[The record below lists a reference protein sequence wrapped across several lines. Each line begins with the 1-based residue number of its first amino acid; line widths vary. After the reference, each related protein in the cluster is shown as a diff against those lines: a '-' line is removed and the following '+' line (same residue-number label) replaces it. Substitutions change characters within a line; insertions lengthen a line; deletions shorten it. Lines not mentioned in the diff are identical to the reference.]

1 LLEVSVHR
9 TVDRVEKIEGSRTV
23 HEKSVLISGGGIAG
37 PALAHWLA
45 RSGYR
50 PTIVERAP
58 APRPGGQTVDLRGAG
73 RTVVERMGLLPAV
86 RAVTVEERGVAYVDT
101 NGRSLGQMSAEAFG
115 GEGVVA
121 EIEVMR
127 GDLAQVLLDAAQD
140 GVEYRY
146 DDAVTAIEPAEDG
159 VVVRFQRSAERRF
172 GLVVGADGLHSGV
185 RALAFG
191 PEERFVRP
199 LGCVT
204 AFFTVPDRYGLDG
217 WMRMYNA
224 PGTMLALR
232 PDRVSGHVKA
242 LMGFRT
248 PPAGVHRR
256 DPVAQRALLTRT
268 FAGTGWV
275 ADQVIADLQD
285 SSDLVVEEIG
295 QTRMDSWSS
304 GRVVLLGDAAWCP
317 SPLSGLG
324 TSTALVGAYVL
335 AGELARAAGDHRSAF
350 AAYEDVMRPYIAQ
363 AQELL
368 PGGVNG
374 FVPRTRLEIA
384 LRTQAVRWMNR
395 WPLRNLMAAQFGKS
409 DAIDLPDYEAPLPMN
424 GAFVG

>member
-1 LLEVSVHR
+1 
-9 TVDRVEKIEGSRTV
+9 V
-23 HEKSVLISGGGIAG
+23 HEKAVLISGGGIAG
-37 PALAHWLA
+37 PALAYWLVRA
-45 RSGYR
+45 GYR

-58 APRPGGQTVDLRGAG
+58 GPRPGGQTVDLRGAG
-73 RTVVERMGLLPAV
+73 RTVVERMGLLPTV
-86 RAVTVEERGVAYVDT
+86 RTVTVEERGVAYVDT
-101 NGRSLGQMSAEAFG
+101 AGKWLGEMSAEAFG
-115 GEGVVA
+115 GEGMVA

-127 GDLAQVLLDAAQD
+127 GDLAQVLLDTAQE
-140 GVEYRY
+140 GVEYVY
-146 DDAVTAIEPAEDG
+146 DDAVTAIEQDEDG
-159 VVVRFQRSAERRF
+159 VTVRFQRSAERRF

-199 LGCVT
+199 LGCVM
-204 AFFTVPDRYGLDG
+204 AFFTAPDRYGLDDG

-232 PDRVSGHVKA
+232 PDRVPGRVKA
-242 LMGFRT
+242 LMAFRT
-248 PPAGVHRR
+248 PPAGVHRQ
-256 DPVAQRALLTRT
+256 DPAAQRALLTRT

-275 ADQVIADLQD
+275 ADQVLADLAA
-285 SSDLVVEEIG
+285 STDLVVEEIG

-317 SPLSGLG
+317 SPLAGLG

-335 AGELARAAGDHRSAF
+335 AGELARAVSDHSRAF

-363 AQELL
+363 AQELP

-374 FVPRTRLEIA
+374 FVPKTRLAIA
-384 LRTQAVRWMNR
+384 LRTHMIRLMNR
-395 WPLRNLMAAQFGKS
+395 WPLRNIMAAQFGKA
-409 DAIDLPDYEAPLPMN
+409 DAIELPDYERTVA
-424 GAFVG
+424 AA

>member
-1 LLEVSVHR
+1 M
-9 TVDRVEKIEGSRTV
+9 
-23 HEKSVLISGGGIAG
+23 HEKDVLISGGGIAG
-37 PALAHWLA
+37 PALAHWLVKA
-45 RSGYR
+45 GYR
-50 PTIVERAP
+50 PTIVERAA

-101 NGRSLGQMSAEAFG
+101 AGRWLGEMSAEAFG

-127 GDLAQVLLDAAQD
+127 GDLAQVLLDAAGD
-140 GVEYRY
+140 GVEYLY
-146 DDAVTAIEPAEDG
+146 DDAVTAIEQDDEG
-159 VVVRFQRSAERRF
+159 VTVRFQRAPQRRF

-191 PEERFVRP
+191 PEERFVHP

-204 AFFTVPDRYGLDG
+204 AFFTVPDRYGLEG

-232 PDRVSGHVKA
+232 PDRVPGQVKA

-256 DPVAQRALLTRT
+256 DVAAQRALLTRT

-285 SSDLVVEEIG
+285 STDLVVEEIG

-335 AGELARAAGDHRSAF
+335 AGELARAGGDRTAAL

-363 AQELL
+363 AQELP

-374 FVPRTRLEIA
+374 FVPKTRLEIA
-384 LRTQAVRWMNR
+384 IRTQLIRWMNR
-395 WPLRNLMAAQFGKS
+395 WPLRNLMAAQFGKA
-409 DAIDLPDYEAPLPMN
+409 DAIALPDYTGTAV
-424 GAFVG
+424 AA

>member
-1 LLEVSVHR
+1 M
-9 TVDRVEKIEGSRTV
+9 
-23 HEKSVLISGGGIAG
+23 HEKDVLISGAGVAG
-37 PALAHWLA
+37 PALANLLG

-101 NGRSLGQMSAEAFG
+101 TGRRLGEMSAEAFG
-115 GEGVVA
+115 GEGIVA
-121 EIEVMR
+121 EIEVPR

-140 GVEYRY
+140 GVEYLF
-146 DDAVTAIEPAEDG
+146 DDAITAIEQDENG
-159 VVVRFQRSAERRF
+159 VTVRFQRAAERRF

-204 AFFTVPDRYGLDG
+204 AFFTVPDRYALDG
-217 WMRMYNA
+217 WMQMYNA

-232 PDRVSGHVKA
+232 PDRVPGQVKA
-242 LMGFRT
+242 QMGLRT

-256 DPVAQRALLTRT
+256 DLAAQRALLTRT

-275 ADQVIADLQD
+275 ADQVVADLKD
-285 SSDLVVEEIG
+285 STDLVMEELG
-295 QTRMDSWSS
+295 QTRMGSWSS

-317 SPLSGLG
+317 SPLTGLG

-335 AGELARAAGDHRSAF
+335 AGELARTEGDHRAAF
-350 AAYEDVMRPYIAQ
+350 AAYEGVMRPYITQ
-363 AQELL
+363 AQELP

-374 FVPRTRLEIA
+374 FVPSSRLSIA
-384 LRTQAVRWMNR
+384 LRVRAMRWMTR
-395 WPLRNLMAAQFGKS
+395 WPLRNLMAAQFGKA
-409 DAIDLPDYEAPLPMN
+409 DAIALPAYDEIA
-424 GAFVG
+424 AAAA

>member
-1 LLEVSVHR
+1 V
-9 TVDRVEKIEGSRTV
+9 IEQKRSRTV
-23 HEKSVLISGGGIAG
+23 HEKDVLISGAGIAG
-37 PALAHWLA
+37 PALAHWLV
-45 RSGYR
+45 RVGYR

-86 RAVTVEERGVAYVDT
+86 RAVTVEERGIAYVDT
-101 NGRSLGQMSAEAFG
+101 AGRRLGEMSAEAFG
-115 GEGVVA
+115 GEGIVA

-127 GDLAQVLLDAAQD
+127 GDLAQVLLDAAQE
-140 GVEYRY
+140 GVEYLY
-146 DDAVTAIEPAEDG
+146 DDAITAIEQDEDG
-159 VVVRFQRSAERRF
+159 VTVRFQRAAQRRF

-232 PDRVSGHVKA
+232 PDRVTGQVKA

-248 PPAGVHRR
+248 PQSGIDRR
-256 DPVAQRALLTRT
+256 DPDPRALLSRT

-275 ADQVIADLQD
+275 ADQVLADLED
-285 SSDLVVEEIG
+285 STDLVVEELG
-295 QTRMDSWSS
+295 QARMESWSS
-304 GRVVLLGDAAWCP
+304 GRAVLLGDAAWCP

-335 AGELARAAGDHRSAF
+335 AGELARAAGDHRAAF

-363 AQELL
+363 AQELP

-374 FVPRTRLEIA
+374 FVPSTHLAIT
-384 LRTQAVRWMNR
+384 LRTHMIRWMSR

-409 DAIDLPDYEAPLPMN
+409 DAIELPEYEETSSA
-424 GAFVG
+424 A

>member
-1 LLEVSVHR
+1 
-9 TVDRVEKIEGSRTV
+9 V
-23 HEKSVLISGGGIAG
+23 HEKDVLISGGGIAG
-37 PALAHWLA
+37 PALAYWLVRA
-45 RSGYR
+45 GYR
-50 PTIVERAP
+50 PTVVERAA

-101 NGRSLGQMSAEAFG
+101 TGRRLGEMSAEAFG

-127 GDLAQVLLDAAQD
+127 GDLAQVLLDAADD
-140 GVEYRY
+140 GVEYLY
-146 DDAVTAIEPAEDG
+146 DDAITAIEQDDEG
-159 VVVRFQRSAERRF
+159 VTVRFQRAPQRRF

-191 PEERFVRP
+191 PEERYVSP
-199 LGCVT
+199 LGCLL

-232 PDRVSGHVKA
+232 PDRVPGRVKA
-242 LMGFRT
+242 MMAMRT

-256 DPVAQRALLTRT
+256 DPAAQRALLGGT
-268 FAGTGWV
+268 FAGAGWV
-275 ADQVIADLQD
+275 ADQVVADLQD
-285 SSDLVVEEIG
+285 TTDLVVEELG
-295 QTRMDSWSS
+295 QTRMDGWSS

-335 AGELARAAGDHRSAF
+335 AGELARAAGDRTAAL
-350 AAYEDVMRPYIAQ
+350 AAYEEVMRPYIAQ
-363 AQELL
+363 AQELP

-374 FVPRTRLEIA
+374 FVPKTRLEIA
-384 LRTQAVRWMNR
+384 IRTHMIRWMTR
-395 WPLRNLMAAQFGKS
+395 WPLRNLMAAQFGKA
-409 DAIDLPDYEAPLPMN
+409 DAITLPDYEIRDHPL
-424 GAFVG
+424 VER

>member
-1 LLEVSVHR
+1 
-9 TVDRVEKIEGSRTV
+9 V
-23 HEKSVLISGGGIAG
+23 HEKDVLISGGGIAG
-37 PALAHWLA
+37 PALAHWLVRA
-45 RSGYR
+45 GHR

-101 NGRSLGQMSAEAFG
+101 AGRWLGQMSAEAFG

-127 GDLAQVLLDAAQD
+127 GDLAHVLLDAARHD
-140 GVEYRY
+140 VEYLAPEFIY
-146 DDAVTAIEPAEDG
+146 DDAITAIEQDEGG
-159 VVVRFQRSAERRF
+159 VTVRFERSAERRF

-204 AFFTVPDRYGLDG
+204 AFFTVPDRYELDG

-232 PDRVSGHVKA
+232 PDRVPGTVKA

-256 DPVAQRALLTRT
+256 DPAAQRALLTRI

-275 ADQVIADLQD
+275 ADQVLADLRD
-285 SSDLVVEEIG
+285 STDLVVEEIG
-295 QTRMDSWSS
+295 QTRMESWSS

-335 AGELARAAGDHRSAF
+335 AGELAHAAGDHRAAF

-363 AQELL
+363 AQELP

-374 FVPRTRLEIA
+374 FVPSSRLSIA
-384 LRTQAVRWMNR
+384 LRVWAVRMMNH

-409 DAIDLPDYEAPLPMN
+409 DAIDLPEYEIQNRPL
-424 GAFVG
+424 VER

>member
-1 LLEVSVHR
+1 M
-9 TVDRVEKIEGSRTV
+9 

-50 PTIVERAP
+50 PTVVERSP

-86 RAVTVEERGVAYVDT
+86 RAVTVEERGIAYVDT

-127 GDLAQVLLDAAQD
+127 GDLAQVLLDAARD
-140 GVEYRY
+140 GVEYVY
-146 DDAVTAIEPAEDG
+146 DDAVTAIEQDEDG
-159 VVVRFQRSAERRF
+159 VLVRFQRSAERRF

-191 PEERFVRP
+191 PEEGFVRP

-224 PGTMLALR
+224 PATMLALR
-232 PDRVSGHVKA
+232 PDRVSGRVKA

-248 PPAGVHRR
+248 PPTGVHRR
-256 DPVAQRALLTRT
+256 DAAAQRALLTRT

-285 SSDLVVEEIG
+285 SSDLVVEELG
-295 QTRMDSWSS
+295 QTRMESWSS

-335 AGELARAAGDHRSAF
+335 AGELARAAGDHRTAF
-350 AAYEDVMRPYIAQ
+350 AAYEAVMRPYIAQ
-363 AQELL
+363 AQELP

-409 DAIDLPDYEAPLPMN
+409 DAIELPDYAVSPPTS

>member
-1 LLEVSVHR
+1 
-9 TVDRVEKIEGSRTV
+9 V
-23 HEKSVLISGGGIAG
+23 HEKDVLISGGGIAG
-37 PALAHWLA
+37 PALAYWLVRA
-45 RSGYR
+45 GYR
-50 PTIVERAP
+50 PTVVERAA

-101 NGRSLGQMSAEAFG
+101 TGRWLGEMSADAFG

-127 GDLAQVLLDAAQD
+127 GDLAQVLLDAADD
-140 GVEYRY
+140 GVEYLY
-146 DDAVTAIEPAEDG
+146 DDAITAIEQDAEG
-159 VVVRFQRSAERRF
+159 VTVRFQRAPQRRF

-199 LGCVT
+199 LGCVL

-232 PDRVSGHVKA
+232 PDRVPGRAKA
-242 LMGFRT
+242 MMALRTTALRT

-256 DPVAQRALLTRT
+256 DPAAQRALLGGT

-275 ADQVIADLQD
+275 ADQMIADLQD
-285 SSDLVVEEIG
+285 TTDLVVEELG
-295 QTRMDSWSS
+295 QTRMDAWSS

-335 AGELARAAGDHRSAF
+335 AGELARAGGDHTAAL
-350 AAYEDVMRPYIAQ
+350 AAYEDVMRPYITQ
-363 AQELL
+363 AQELP

-384 LRTQAVRWMNR
+384 IRTQMIRWMTR
-395 WPLRNLMAAQFGKS
+395 WPLRNLMAAQFGKA
-409 DAIDLPDYEAPLPMN
+409 DAITLPDYEIRDHPL
-424 GAFVG
+424 VER

>member
-1 LLEVSVHR
+1 M
-9 TVDRVEKIEGSRTV
+9 
-23 HEKSVLISGGGIAG
+23 HEKDILVSGAGIAG
-37 PALAHWLA
+37 PALAHWLVRA
-45 RSGYR
+45 GYR
-50 PTIVERAP
+50 PTIVERSP

-101 NGRSLGQMSAEAFG
+101 AGRWLGHMSAELFG

-121 EIEVMR
+121 EIEVLR

-140 GVEYRY
+140 DVEYLF
-146 DDAVTAIEPAEDG
+146 DDAITAMDQDEDG
-159 VVVRFQRSAERRF
+159 VTVRFQRAAQRRF

-185 RALAFG
+185 RALGFG

-224 PGTMLALR
+224 PGTVLALR
-232 PDRVSGHVKA
+232 PDRVPGQVKA
-242 LMGFRT
+242 LMGLRT

-256 DPVAQRALLTRT
+256 DPAAQRALLTRT
-268 FAGTGWV
+268 FSGTGWV
-275 ADQVIADLQD
+275 AEQVLADLAD
-285 SSDLVVEEIG
+285 STDLVVEELG
-295 QTRMDSWSS
+295 QARMDAWST

-324 TSTALVGAYVL
+324 TSAALVGAYVL
-335 AGELARAAGDHRSAF
+335 AGELARAGGDHRAAF
-350 AAYEDVMRPYIAQ
+350 AAYEGVLRPYLAQ
-363 AQELL
+363 AQKLP

-374 FVPRTRLEIA
+374 FVPSSRLSIA
-384 LRTQAVRWMNR
+384 LRTRAIRWMNR
-395 WPLRNLMAAQFGKS
+395 RPLRNLMATQFGKA
-409 DAIDLPDYEAPLPMN
+409 DAIALPDYAGRSPQSLDS
-424 GAFVG
+424 ASSSTF

>member
-1 LLEVSVHR
+1 
-9 TVDRVEKIEGSRTV
+9 V
-23 HEKSVLISGGGIAG
+23 HEKDVLISGAGIAG
-37 PALAHWLA
+37 PALAYWLV

-73 RTVVERMGLLPAV
+73 RTVVERMGLLPSV
-86 RAVTVEERGVAYVDT
+86 REVTVEERGVAYVDT
-101 NGRSLGQMSAEAFG
+101 HGRRRAEMSAEAFG
-115 GEGVVA
+115 GEGMVA
-121 EIEVMR
+121 EIELMR
-127 GDLAQVLLDAAQD
+127 GDLAQVLLDATQD
-140 GVEYRY
+140 GVEYVALEYLY
-146 DDAVTAIEPAEDG
+146 DDAITGIEQDEDG
-159 VVVRFQRSAERRF
+159 VTVRFQRAGERRF
-172 GLVVGADGLHSGV
+172 GLVVGADGLHSGT

-191 PEERFVRP
+191 PEEQFVRP

-232 PDRVSGHVKA
+232 PDRVPGQVKA
-242 LMGFRT
+242 LMAFRT

-256 DPVAQRALLTRT
+256 DPAAQRALLART

-285 SSDLVVEEIG
+285 STDLVVEELG
-295 QTRMDSWSS
+295 QTHMDSWSS

-317 SPLSGLG
+317 SPLAGLG

-335 AGELARAAGDHRSAF
+335 AGELARAGGDHRAAF
-350 AAYEDVMRPYIAQ
+350 ASYERVMRPYIAQ
-363 AQELL
+363 AQEL
-368 PGGVNG
+368 PPAGVNG
-374 FVPRTRLEIA
+374 FVPSSRIA
-384 LRTQAVRWMNR
+384 IAFFRGMIRWMDR
-395 WPLRNLMAAQFGKS
+395 WPMRNLLAAQFGKA
-409 DAIDLPDYEAPLPMN
+409 DAIALPDYDETPA
-424 GAFVG
+424 VV

>member
-1 LLEVSVHR
+1 
-9 TVDRVEKIEGSRTV
+9 V
-23 HEKSVLISGGGIAG
+23 HEKSVLISGAGIAG
-37 PALAHWLA
+37 PALAHWLG

-50 PTIVERAP
+50 PTIVEQAA

-73 RTVVERMGLLPAV
+73 RTVVERMGLLPDV
-86 RAVTVEERGVAYVDT
+86 RAGTVEERGVAYVDT
-101 NGRSLGQMSAEAFG
+101 AGRWLGRMSAEDFG
-115 GEGVVA
+115 GEGLVA

-127 GDLAQVLLDAAQD
+127 GDLAQVLRDAARD
-140 GVEYRY
+140 DVEYVY
-146 DDAVTAIEPAEDG
+146 GDAVTGIEQDEDG
-159 VVVRFQRSAERRF
+159 VTVRFRRSATRRF

-199 LGCVT
+199 LGCVI
-204 AFFTVPDRYGLDG
+204 AFFTVPDRYGLEG

-224 PGTMLALR
+224 PGTVLALR
-232 PDRVSGHVKA
+232 PDRVPGRVKA

-248 PPAGVHRR
+248 PAAGIHRR
-256 DPVAQRALLTRT
+256 DQAAHRALLART

-275 ADQVIADLQD
+275 ADQVVADLQN
-285 SSDLVVEEIG
+285 STDLVVEEIG

-335 AGELARAAGDHRSAF
+335 AGELGRAGDHRRAF
-350 AAYEDVMRPYIAQ
+350 AAYEDVMRPYTAQ
-363 AQELL
+363 AQELP
-368 PGGVNG
+368 PGGLNG

-384 LRTQAVRWMNR
+384 LRARAIRWMTR
-395 WPLRNLMAAQFGKS
+395 WPLRNLMAAQFAKS
-409 DAIDLPDYEAPLPMN
+409 DAIELPEYEMPIPTN
-424 GAFVG
+424 GTFVG

>member
-1 LLEVSVHR
+1 
-9 TVDRVEKIEGSRTV
+9 V

-37 PALAHWLA
+37 PALAYWLA
-45 RSGYR
+45 RAGYR

-73 RTVVERMGLLPAV
+73 RAVIERMGLLPAV
-86 RAVTVEERGVAYVDT
+86 RAVAVEERGIAYVDT
-101 NGRSLGQMSAEAFG
+101 NGRSLAQMSAEAFG
-115 GEGVVA
+115 GEGVIA

-127 GDLAQVLLDAAQD
+127 GDLAQVLLDAARD
-140 GVEYRY
+140 GVEYVY
-146 DDAVTAIEPAEDG
+146 DDAVTAMEQDEDG
-159 VVVRFQRSAERRF
+159 VLVRFQRSPERRF

-224 PGTMLALR
+224 PATMLALR
-232 PDRVSGHVKA
+232 PDRVSGQVRA

-248 PPAGVHRR
+248 PPASIHRR
-256 DPVAQRALLTRT
+256 DPAAQRALLTRT
-268 FAGTGWV
+268 FAGTGWM

-285 SSDLVVEEIG
+285 STDLVVEELG
-295 QTRMDSWSS
+295 QTRMESWSS

-335 AGELARAAGDHRSAF
+335 AGELARAGNDHRHAF
-350 AAYEDVMRPYIAQ
+350 ADYEEVMRPYIAQ
-363 AQELL
+363 AQELP

-374 FVPRTRLEIA
+374 FVPRTRLGIA
-384 LRTQAVRWMNR
+384 LRTRAIRWMNR

-409 DAIDLPDYEAPLPMN
+409 DAIELPAPPVAAKPLSCN
-424 GAFVG
+424 EVA

>member
-1 LLEVSVHR
+1 
-9 TVDRVEKIEGSRTV
+9 V

-37 PALAHWLA
+37 PALAHWLV

-86 RAVTVEERGVAYVDT
+86 RAVTVEERGIAYVDT
-101 NGRSLGQMSAEAFG
+101 NGRSLAQMSAEAFG

-121 EIEVMR
+121 EIEVLR
-127 GDLAQVLLDAAQD
+127 GDLAQVLLDAAHD
-140 GVEYRY
+140 GVEYVY
-146 DDAVTAIEPAEDG
+146 DDAVTAIEQDEDG
-159 VVVRFQRSAERRF
+159 VLVRFQRSAERWF

-199 LGCVT
+199 LGCVS

-232 PDRVSGHVKA
+232 PDRVPGQVKA

-248 PPAGVHRR
+248 PPVGVHRR
-256 DPVAQRALLTRT
+256 DPAAQRALLART

-275 ADQVIADLQD
+275 VDQVITDLQD
-285 SSDLVVEEIG
+285 SGDLVVEELG
-295 QTRMDSWSS
+295 QGRMESWSA

-335 AGELARAAGDHRSAF
+335 AGELARAAGDHRAAF
-350 AAYEDVMRPYIAQ
+350 AAYEDVLRPYIAQ
-363 AQELL
+363 AQELP
-368 PGGVNG
+368 PGGVDG
-374 FVPRTRLEIA
+374 FVPRTRLAIT

-409 DAIDLPDYEAPLPMN
+409 DAIELPDYGASLPTN

>member
-1 LLEVSVHR
+1 
-9 TVDRVEKIEGSRTV
+9 V
-23 HEKSVLISGGGIAG
+23 HEKSVLISGAGIAG
-37 PALAHWLA
+37 PALAHWLV

-86 RAVTVEERGVAYVDT
+86 RAVTVEERGIAYVDT
-101 NGRSLGQMSAEAFG
+101 AGRRLAQMSAEAFG

-127 GDLAQVLLDAAQD
+127 GDLAQVLLDAARD
-140 GVEYRY
+140 GVEYVH
-146 DDAVTAIEPAEDG
+146 DDAITAIEQDEDG
-159 VVVRFQRSAERRF
+159 VTVRFRRAAERRF

-217 WMRMYNA
+217 WMRMYSA

-232 PDRVSGHVKA
+232 PDRVPGQVKA
-242 LMGFRT
+242 LMGFRI
-248 PPAGVHRR
+248 PPAGIHRR
-256 DPVAQRALLTRT
+256 DPAAQRALLART

-285 SSDLVVEEIG
+285 SADLVVEELG
-295 QTRMDSWSS
+295 QTRMGSWSS

-324 TSTALVGAYVL
+324 TSAALVGAYVL
-335 AGELARAAGDHRSAF
+335 AGELARAGGDHRRAF
-350 AAYEDVMRPYIAQ
+350 AAYEEVMRPYIDQ
-363 AQELL
+363 AQELP

-384 LRTQAVRWMNR
+384 LRVHAVRWMNR
-395 WPLRNLMAAQFGKS
+395 WPLRNLMAAQVAKS
-409 DAIDLPDYEAPLPMN
+409 DAIELPDYEVPFPTS

>member
-1 LLEVSVHR
+1 
-9 TVDRVEKIEGSRTV
+9 V
-23 HEKSVLISGGGIAG
+23 HEKDVLISGGGIAG
-37 PALAHWLA
+37 PALAHWLVRA
-45 RSGYR
+45 GYR

-101 NGRSLGQMSAEAFG
+101 AGRWLGQMSAEAFG

-127 GDLAQVLLDAAQD
+127 GDLAQVLLDAAGD
-140 GVEYRY
+140 GVEYLY
-146 DDAVTAIEPAEDG
+146 DDAITAIEQDEDG
-159 VVVRFQRSAERRF
+159 VTVRFQGAAERRF

-191 PEERFVRP
+191 PEERFVRA

-232 PDRVSGHVKA
+232 PDRVPGQVKA

-248 PPAGVHRR
+248 PQAGVHRR
-256 DPVAQRALLTRT
+256 DPAAQRALLTRT

-275 ADQVIADLQD
+275 ADQVLADLQD
-285 SSDLVVEEIG
+285 STDLVVEEIG
-295 QTRMDSWSS
+295 QTRMESWSS

-335 AGELARAAGDHRSAF
+335 AGELARAAGEHRRAF

-363 AQELL
+363 AQELP

-374 FVPRTRLEIA
+374 FVPKTRLEIG
-384 LRTQAVRWMNR
+384 LRTHMIRWMTR
-395 WPLRNLMAAQFGKS
+395 WPLRNLMAAQFGKA
-409 DAIDLPDYEAPLPMN
+409 DAIELPDYEVQEHPL
-424 GAFVG
+424 VSTQVE

>member
-1 LLEVSVHR
+1 M
-9 TVDRVEKIEGSRTV
+9 
-23 HEKSVLISGGGIAG
+23 HEKDVLITGGGIAG
-37 PALAHWLA
+37 PALAHWLVRA
-45 RSGYR
+45 GYR

-101 NGRSLGQMSAEAFG
+101 AGKRLGEMSAEAFG
-115 GEGVVA
+115 GEGIVA

-127 GDLAQVLLDAAQD
+127 GDLAQVLLDAAQE
-140 GVEYRY
+140 GVEYLY
-146 DDAVTAIEPAEDG
+146 DDTITTIEQDDEGVT
-159 VVVRFQRSAERRF
+159 VRFQRAPQRRF

-191 PEERFVRP
+191 PEERFIRP
-199 LGCVT
+199 LGCVL

-224 PGTMLALR
+224 PGVMLALR
-232 PDRVSGHVKA
+232 PDRVPGRAKA
-242 LMGFRT
+242 MMATRT

-256 DPVAQRALLTRT
+256 DPAAQRALLTRT
-268 FAGTGWV
+268 FTGAGWV
-275 ADQVIADLQD
+275 AGQMVADLQH
-285 SSDLVVEEIG
+285 STDLVVEELG
-295 QTRMDSWSS
+295 QVRMDAWSS

-335 AGELARAAGDHRSAF
+335 AGELARAAGDHRAAF

-363 AQELL
+363 AQELP

-374 FVPRTRLEIA
+374 FVPTTRLAIA
-384 LRTQAVRWMNR
+384 LRAHMIRWMTR
-395 WPLRNLMAAQFGKS
+395 WPLR
-409 DAIDLPDYEAPLPMN
+409 
-424 GAFVG
+424 